1 MEKIYY
7 PRTIDSYLL
16 EWKNESAQAFAA
28 SGCASGGEI
37 LCRPSV
43 GEDFQ
48 IFHGGEFRAGQ
59 RDYFGVHR

>member
-1 MEKIYY
+1 MEK
-7 PRTIDSYLL
+7 R
-16 EWKNESAQAFAA
+16 ESAQAFAA
-28 SGCASGGEI
+28 SVCASGGEI